1 MKQTLYFVHY
11 DHMAV
16 DAAPVISDIKPREVG
31 EAYSGML
38 LGEFEVEIP
47 EITKEEVIKA
57 RKLADAKRYAA
68 KVRYHET
75 QIRDLE
81 SNIAGGVH

>member
-1 MKQTLYFVHY
+1 MKQTLYLVHY
-11 DHMAV
+11 EHMDV
-16 DAAPVISDIKPREVG
+16 DAKPCISDIKPREKG

-38 LGEFEVEIP
+38 LGEFVVDIP
-47 EITKEEVIKA
+47 EMTKDEIVKA

-81 SNIAGGVH
+81 TNIAGVH